1 MENGGLFLSWVVQ
14 SSPDIPFVLESVDL
28 SILLLGSWCHQ
39 ICFLLCH
46 SGMFMLDYCG
56 LALPW
61 SPRAGSTSVYL
72 MLIILVQA
80 HMMSRQL
87 TTSVCLMMIVLVQ
100 ADMMSRQ
107 LVYDGAVFLQSVV
120 VMKAGDQF

>member
-1 MENGGLFLSWVVQ
+1 
-14 SSPDIPFVLESVDL
+14 
-28 SILLLGSWCHQ
+28 
-39 ICFLLCH
+39 
-46 SGMFMLDYCG
+46 
-56 LALPW
+56 
-61 SPRAGSTSVYL
+61 